1 MKHIVTPMIALA
13 LSVSLLSGCG
23 SKSNEVPVSSPAAEA
38 PSENASEEKAET
50 PSETPA
56 PSEEAKEN
64 ATVYPFSIT
73 VRDQEGLEH
82 EQVFNEAPKKAVT
95 NNQASTELLLAL
107 GLEEFV
113 IGTGDID
120 NDVLPELQE
129 AYDKIPAIAEKG
141 QVAKEVVIG
150 ADPDFVIGRA
160 MSFTDERYGT
170 IAALNE
176 MGINTYVQEASL
188 MNIKQTLDNI
198 ILDVRNVGK
207 IFDIQDKANEFADS
221 LQKRLDTIKEK
232 TSAIEGDPAK
242 VMFMVKYVGGEFSVF
257 GQNASLQT
265 KMLED
270 MNAVNVAEKG
280 GTLSAEN
287 LIALNPDVIIYV
299 TANNNAETDKTA
311 IEDMLANE
319 TISSVSAIANKRI
332 ATVEYTELMGYG
344 FRTFDA
350 MEKIAKAVYPDI
362 FE

>member
-1 MKHIVTPMIALA
+1 MKSIVTPMIALA
-13 LSVSLLSGCG
+13 LSISLISGCT
-23 SKSNEVPVSSPAAEA
+23 SKNEAVPSASPAAEVPSKAPEEKSEA
-38 PSENASEEKAET
+38 PSES
-50 PSETPA
+50 PA
-56 PSEEAKEN
+56 PSEESQKN
-64 ATVYPFSIT
+64 ATVYPLTIA
-73 VRDQEGLEH
+73 VHDQEGVSYD
-82 EQVFNEAPKKAVT
+82 QVFKEAPKKVVT

-129 AYDKIPAIAEKG
+129 AYKKIPAIAEKG

-150 ADPDFVIGRA
+150 SDPDLVIGRA
-160 MSFTDERYGT
+160 MSFTGDRYGT
-170 IAALNE
+170 IASLNE

-188 MNIKQTLDNI
+188 MNVEQSLDNI

-207 IFDIQDKANEFADS
+207 IFDIQDRANAFADA
-221 LQKRLDTIKEK
+221 LQERLDTIKEK
-232 TSAIEGDPAK
+232 TAAIEGDPVK
-242 VMFMVKYVGGEFSVF
+242 VMFMVKYVGGEFAAY

-265 KMLED
+265 KLLAD

-280 GTLSAEN
+280 GNLSAEN

-299 TANNNAETDKTA
+299 TANKNAETDKVA
-311 IEDMLANE
+311 IEAMLANE
-319 TISSVSAIANKRI
+319 TISSVSAIANKKV
-332 ATVEYTELMGYG
+332 AAVEYTELMGYG

-350 MEKIAKAVYPDI
+350 METIAKAVYPDI